1 MEGVTAGVTPVT
13 RPERATLDE
22 TSPSWEH
29 FSDSRDT
36 GGSRTSAVNQAAPL
50 AKNPVFVGREQELVA
65 LTVGLDRALAG
76 HGGLILVSG
85 EPGIGKSRL
94 TDELGARA
102 REREMHVLWGRCWEA
117 GGAPAYWP
125 WVQSLRAYIREL
137 DPKALG
143 SRLGRGAGDLA
154 QLVPEVRDVVSVP
167 PRSAAVDPETARFRL
182 FEAVAEFLRRGGEAR
197 PLLLVLDDL
206 HAADTSSL
214 LLLQFLAADL
224 ADARLLVVSAYRD
237 VDPTIHE
244 PLSSALA
251 ELARLPV
258 TRILALTGLDKPE
271 VASFISESAGVK
283 PDDALVT
290 AMHEE
295 TEGNPL
301 FLGEVVRLLVS
312 EGRLPDVALAPFPR
326 LEMPQGIRAVIDH
339 RLGRLSEECRRLLTL
354 ASVLGR
360 EFGLDALGIVSG
372 FSPSRA
378 IELLEDA
385 ISERVVT
392 LATPGRLRFSHALIR
407 DVLYDELPPA
417 RRIRLHRE
425 IGEALERVYE
435 DPEPHLAE
443 LAYHFASAA
452 PAGNVEK
459 AIDYARRAAER
470 AVQLL
475 AYEEAARLFEEAL
488 QTLDLR
494 PSSDPRTECELL
506 LGLGDARARAGTFGE
521 AKRTFLQAAEIAKSA
536 NFSEL
541 LARAAL
547 GYGGRFVW
555 EPGRGDRYLLPL
567 LEDALAAL
575 PETDSE
581 LRVRV
586 AARLA
591 GGPLQDIQAAE
602 KRRAVLSLEAV
613 ETGRRLGHA
622 PTLAYA
628 LDGRC
633 VAIWGP
639 QETIEERQAVT
650 SELVEVAE
658 AAGDKELM
666 FDGHLFRFAVAVEV
680 GDMGAAYT
688 ELEAQT
694 RLAEE
699 LRQPAQ
705 LWFEAVLRTTLATF
719 EGRFA
724 EAEELLDTA
733 MKRGARA
740 AGLIAELYQ
749 IVQLW
754 ALRREQGRL
763 AEMERQ
769 LTDASRR
776 FGMYEVL
783 RCIRVHVDAE
793 LGNER
798 SARAELRALAAD
810 GFAALPLNDDWIFE
824 VCLLADANRLLND
837 AIDPSFIYELLLPF
851 ADRNAFTPPG
861 ACIGSVARQLGIVAG
876 SMGQWNE
883 AERHFELAF
892 ERNAAMGAR
901 PWAARTTCDWAEMLL
916 RRDGPG
922 DRNRGEELLAGA
934 AHAAG
939 QLGMNAL
946 LERIAAL
953 GERVGDATSKA
964 TRSVFRRDGEYWSI
978 AHERDAFRLKDS
990 KGLRYLAQLLMEP
1003 GREFLAL
1010 DLVAGER
1017 KAERVAG
1024 IAEPGLTASLEHAGE
1039 ILDARGKAEYRRR
1052 LDELENELEMAR
1064 AFGDAQRAERA
1075 EVEREFLVRELA
1087 GAIGLGGRDR
1097 RMGSPS
1103 ERARVSV
1110 TRAIR
1115 SALTRIREHSSALGD
1130 HLERTIHTGTYC
1142 SYTPDPRAPIEWR
1155 V

>member
-1 MEGVTAGVTPVT
+1 MGAFL
-13 RPERATLDE
+13 R
-22 TSPSWEH
+22 SS
-29 FSDSRDT
+29 DT
-36 GGSRTSAVNQAAPL
+36 GGSRASTVNQVAPL
-50 AKNPVFVGREQELVA
+50 AKSSVFVGRERELVA
-65 LTVGLDRALAG
+65 LTVGLDDALEG

-94 TDELGARA
+94 TDELGLRA

-125 WVQSLRAYIREL
+125 WVQSLRSYIREL
-137 DPKALG
+137 DPEALG
-143 SRLGRGAGDLA
+143 AQLGRGAGDLA
-154 QLVPEVRDVVSVP
+154 QLVPEVGDVVSVP

-197 PLLLVLDDL
+197 PLLLVVDDL

-214 LLLQFLAADL
+214 LLLRFLAAEL

-251 ELARLPV
+251 ELVRLPV
-258 TRILALTGLDKPE
+258 TRMVTLSGLDKPE
-271 VASFISESAGVK
+271 VARFIGESAGVK

-290 AMHEE
+290 AIHGE

-312 EGRLPDVALAPFPR
+312 EGKLRDVALSPFPR
-326 LEMPQGIRAVIDH
+326 LEIPQSIRAVIDH
-339 RLGRLSEECRRLLTL
+339 RLGRLSEECRSLLTL
-354 ASVLGR
+354 GAVLGR
-360 EFGLDALGIVSG
+360 EFGLDALGVVSG
-372 FSPSRA
+372 LSPSRA
-378 IELLEDA
+378 LELLEDA
-385 ISERVVT
+385 ISERVVS
-392 LATPGRLRFSHALIR
+392 LDTPGRLRFSHALIR

-459 AIDYARRAAER
+459 AIGYAKRAANR

-488 QTLDLR
+488 QALDLQ
-494 PSSDPRTECELL
+494 PGGDARTECELL
-506 LGLGDARARAGTFGE
+506 LGLGDARARAGDFGE
-521 AKRTFLQAAEIAKSA
+521 AKRTFLQAAAIAKSA
-536 NFSEL
+536 KISEL

-555 EPGRGDRYLLPL
+555 EPGRGDQHLLPL

-575 PETDSE
+575 PQTDSE

-602 KRRAVLSLEAV
+602 KRRAALSLEAV
-613 ETGRRLGHA
+613 ETARRLGHA

-639 QETIEERQAVT
+639 HETIEERQAVT

-666 FDGHLFRFAVAVEV
+666 YDGHMFRFAVAVEV
-680 GDMGAAYT
+680 GDIGAAYA

-694 RLAEE
+694 RLAAE

-724 EAEELLDTA
+724 EAEELLDA
-733 MKRGARA
+733 AVKLGRRA
-740 AGLIAELYQ
+740 AGLIADLYQ

-763 AEMERQ
+763 AEIERQ

-783 RCIRVHVDAE
+783 RCIRVHVGAE

-798 SARAELRALAAD
+798 SARAELRELAAD
-810 GFAALPLNDDWIFE
+810 GFDALPLNDDWIFQL
-824 VCLLADANRLLND
+824 CLLADANRLLND
-837 AIDPSFIYELLLPF
+837 AIDPSMIYELLLPF

-861 ACIGSVARQLGIVAG
+861 ACIGSVARNLGIVAG
-876 SMGQWNE
+876 SMGRWHE
-883 AERHFELAF
+883 AERHFGLAF
-892 ERNAAMGAR
+892 ERNSAVGAR
-901 PWAARTTCDWAEMLL
+901 PWAARTACDWAEMLV

-922 DRNRGEELLAGA
+922 DRDRAAELLAGA
-934 AHAAG
+934 AHAAS
-939 QLGMNAL
+939 QLGMTAL
-946 LERIAAL
+946 LERTAAL
-953 GERVGDATSKA
+953 GERGRDTRPGPYSSKA

-990 KGLRYLAQLLMEP
+990 KGLRYLARLLMEP

-1017 KAERVAG
+1017 KAEGAAG
-1024 IAEPGLTASLEHAGE
+1024 IAEPGLTPSLEHTGE
-1039 ILDARGKAEYRRR
+1039 ILDTRAKAEYRRR
-1052 LDELENELEMAR
+1052 LDELENELEEAR
-1064 AFGDAQRAERA
+1064 AFGDLQRAERA
-1075 EVEREFLVRELA
+1075 KVERDFLVRELA

-1097 RMGSPS
+1097 PTGSPS

-1115 SALTRIREHSSALGD
+1115 SALARIREHSSALGD
-1130 HLERTIHTGTYC
+1130 HLERTVRTGTYC